1 MKSVSAAVFCLL
13 LGSIPAAFAITVTT
27 DTGAQPESIT
37 AAPDGGLILGSAT
50 KPTIYR
56 AAKGETKAKPWIDV
70 SADGAVSFLGV
81 LSDVSTNTLWACEL
95 GPRGAAG
102 APGTRPPS
110 PSTLLSFDLTS
121 GAAKARWKLPG
132 DSSVCNDI
140 TIGPDHAAYVS
151 DTLSA
156 TIYRVSPGASV
167 GEVFIKDHALAGID
181 GLTFLDGVLYAND
194 VTSSTIWRV
203 PVDATGKAGS
213 PVSISTDQPLK
224 GPDGMRAAG
233 GHLFVAENS
242 NGRDSMLTITGDTA
256 HVTVIQTGLKTP
268 TAIEP
273 AGDMLWVGD
282 RANDNAMSIP
292 LPH

>member
-13 LGSIPAAFAITVTT
+13 LGSISGAFAITVTT
-27 DTGAQPESIT
+27 DPGAGPESIT
-37 AAPDGGLILGSAT
+37 AAPDGGLILGSST

-81 LSDVSTNTLWACEL
+81 LSDASTNTLWACEL
-95 GPRGAAG
+95 GPRGA
-102 APGTRPPS
+102 PRTPS

-121 GAAKARWKLPG
+121 GAAKTRWKLPG
-132 DSSVCNDI
+132 DSSVCNDF
-140 TIGPDHAAYVS
+140 TIGPDHALYVS
-151 DTLSA
+151 DTLNS
-156 TIYRVSPGASV
+156 TIYRVSPGAPA
-167 GEVFIKDHALAGID
+167 GEVFIKDQALAGID
-181 GLTFLDGVLYAND
+181 GLTFMDGVLYAND
-194 VTSSTIWRV
+194 VTSDTIWRV
-203 PVDATGKAGS
+203 PMDATGKAGS
-213 PVSISTDQPLK
+213 PVNISTDQPLK

-233 GHLFVAENS
+233 GHLFVAENA

-273 AGDMLWVGD
+273 AGDVLWVGD

>member
-1 MKSVSAAVFCLL
+1 MKLAFAAVVCLFI
-13 LGSIPAAFAITVTT
+13 SSAPAALAITVTT
-27 DTGAQPESIT
+27 DAGAAPESIT
-37 AAPDGGLILGSAT
+37 SAPDGGLILGSSS
-50 KPTIYR
+50 KPAIYR
-56 AAKGETKAKPWIDV
+56 AAKNATKAEPWIDV
-70 SADGAVSFLGV
+70 SADGNVGFLGV
-81 LSDVSTNTLWACEL
+81 LSDASSNTLWACEL
-95 GPRGAAG
+95 GPRTAAG
-102 APGTRPPS
+102 APA
-110 PSTLLSFDLTS
+110 PSTVLSFDLTTGKPKS
-121 GAAKARWKLPG
+121 RWRLPG